1 MPGNEDRS
9 QVTKAMMHEQDTQSP
24 ARFLPC
30 SHHGVSTAPEVTSS
44 GSGLLWP
51 KLSHPF
57 GALGICHNLMH
68 PFTHISSNTE
78 TPWRGITCL
87 TQSRQPAVVLCQT
100 SIRSQVFKSP
110 AGCWRPWKVSC
121 RPADWHTSTET
132 QIFCLQG
139 LFDLAGHKKLKLIR
153 TAWRYSH
160 NLIAHRNAPP
170 KV

>member
-57 GALGICHNLMH
+57 GALGICHNLMY

-87 TQSRQPAVVLCQT
+87 TEQAASSGALPDLYQEPSLQESCRLLEAMEGLLQAGRLT
-100 SIRSQVFKSP
+100 HIHRDTNLLP
-110 AGCWRPWKVSC
+110 AGFV
-121 RPADWHTSTET
+121 
-132 QIFCLQG
+132 
-139 LFDLAGHKKLKLIR
+139 
-153 TAWRYSH
+153 
-160 NLIAHRNAPP
+160 
-170 KV
+170 